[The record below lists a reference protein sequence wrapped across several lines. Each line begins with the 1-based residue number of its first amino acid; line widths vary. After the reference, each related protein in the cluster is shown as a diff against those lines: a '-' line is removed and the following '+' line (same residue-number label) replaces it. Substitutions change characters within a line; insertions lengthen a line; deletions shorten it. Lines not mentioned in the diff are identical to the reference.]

1 MELVSEKL
9 YKLYNRE
16 DEIKR
21 LIERDNKKLNICND
35 KLQKLYDAKL
45 SINKFLK
52 GYGLLA
58 EVIENLSSTGIGE
71 VAMLAVEAGV
81 KKKLKNK
88 RIEINK
94 MMITIL
100 RTKKKLKAELI
111 SLDEELISVREEI
124 RNT

>member
-21 LIERDNKKLNICND
+21 IIERDNKKLNICND

-58 EVIENLSSTGIGE
+58 EVIESLSSTGIGE
-71 VAMLAVEAGV
+71 VTMLAVETGV

-94 MMITIL
+94 MMIAIL

>member
-21 LIERDNKKLNICND
+21 IIERDNKKLNICND
-35 KLQKLYDAKL
+35 KLQKLYNAKL

-58 EVIENLSSTGIGE
+58 DVIESLSSTGICE
-71 VAMLAVEAGV
+71 VTMLAVETGV

-124 RNT
+124 RIT

>member
-45 SINKFLK
+45 SIYKFLK